1 MPVLI
6 KAFVIDRSHG
16 SRHCSLTY
24 QMRTN
29 TYRCFCKFNNMSTY
43 NNIIVPHIINC
54 NFATYN

>member
-1 MPVLI
+1 
-6 KAFVIDRSHG
+6 
-16 SRHCSLTY
+16 
-24 QMRTN
+24 MRTN